1 MLRSDRRTHR
11 RGRLRPFSVSLAAS
25 GMSGSIL
32 FVGLDGG
39 DDSPNRDGPRWRPS
53 DPGVPHGCP
62 KAAAKRF
69 LHEQRQ
75 PICPARSSRPHRL
88 RDDLGNRAEVVIV
101 DSNVIFSMRAS
112 GAVLRPVICTL
123 QSHRCAA
130 VDRRVS

>member
-69 LHEQRQ
+69 LHSNGS
-75 PICPARSSRPHRL
+75 RSPPLDRL
-88 RDDLGNRAEVVIV
+88 DHIG
-101 DSNVIFSMRAS
+101 
-112 GAVLRPVICTL
+112 
-123 QSHRCAA
+123 CATI
-130 VDRRVS
+130 